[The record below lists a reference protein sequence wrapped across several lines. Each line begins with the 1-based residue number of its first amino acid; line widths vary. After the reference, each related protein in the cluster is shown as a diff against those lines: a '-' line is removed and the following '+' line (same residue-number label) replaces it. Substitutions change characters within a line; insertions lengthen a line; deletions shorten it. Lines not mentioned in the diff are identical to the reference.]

1 MTTSASAL
9 DQGQR
14 LGDVTP
20 VAGRRVGYPR
30 QIFHPVDRRIKV
42 RLAHIDSE
50 QNR

>member
-20 VAGRRVGYPR
+20 VAGREVEADRAAQAPHR
-30 QIFHPVDRRIKV
+30 QVD
-42 RLAHIDSE
+42 LGADT
-50 QNR
+50 NRP